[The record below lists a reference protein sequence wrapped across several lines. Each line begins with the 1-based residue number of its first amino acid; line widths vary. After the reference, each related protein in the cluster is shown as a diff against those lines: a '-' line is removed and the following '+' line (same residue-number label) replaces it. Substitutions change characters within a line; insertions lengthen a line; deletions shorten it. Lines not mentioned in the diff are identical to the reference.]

1 MPGGYAHLYLVN
13 KITDRIGLLPGLL
26 QHSFTK
32 YFHFC
37 ELGSVSPDMPY
48 LALGQSG
55 QQAWADT
62 MHYERTFGL
71 VKVASREVS
80 KLAGEMQL
88 KCIAW
93 LLGYSSHLVMDG
105 TVHPV
110 VELKV
115 GPYAQNKTAHRRCEL
130 NQDAYIFPK
139 LGYGQ
144 PGEAEVM
151 DSGLKL
157 CHDPGNPE
165 ALDKDLLQLWQGILQ
180 KVHPAQFNRDRP
192 DPDLWFRKYVK
203 MMDKVV
209 EEGYRLIPLARHIM
223 VDLLAAT
230 LPDMVDAE
238 KEFYENL
245 KTPEGL
251 RDYEQ
256 VIDLA
261 LSNLMKAWEAIGAD
275 VVNHLNHQLAAI
287 PDFNLD
293 TGKDAAGV
301 LYWWELV

>member
-1 MPGGYAHLYLVN
+1 MPGGYAHLFLVN
-13 KITDRIGLLPGLL
+13 KINDRIGPLPDLLK
-26 QHSFTK
+26 HAYNR

-48 LALGQSG
+48 LALGKSG

-62 MHYERTFGL
+62 MHYERTFEL
-71 VKVASREVS
+71 VKVASREVMKS
-80 KLAGEMQL
+80 AGEVQL

-115 GPYAQNKTAHRRCEL
+115 GTYGDNKTAHRRCEL

-144 PGEAEVM
+144 AGESEVM
-151 DSGLKL
+151 DSGPKL
-157 CHDPGNPE
+157 CSDPRNPKE
-165 ALDKDLLQLWQGILQ
+165 LDKDLRQFWLRTLQT
-180 KVHPAQFNRDRP
+180 VHADKFNRDPP

-203 MMDKVV
+203 MMDQVV
-209 EEGYRLIPLARHIM
+209 EEGYRLIPLARHLM
-223 VDLLAAT
+223 VDLFAAT

-245 KTPEGL
+245 ETPSGRQNYDQIIE
-251 RDYEQ
+251 
-256 VIDLA
+256 LA
-261 LSNLMKAWEAIGAD
+261 ITNLMKAWEAIGVD
-275 VVNHLNHQLAAI
+275 IDGGVGQQLADI

-293 TGKDAAGV
+293 TGKDAEGI
-301 LYWWELV
+301 LTWWGAV